1 MEAFAM
7 TVYRAGAG
15 QRSFSLPLTFCVLA
29 GTVLLATG
37 CATQPVRPVPY
48 EQANTAS
55 WFSQSGSSDL
65 SESYKADYEEGRAAY
80 AAEDYADAVNRYGA
94 LAEQGVPEAAYELGK
109 AYRYGNGVPADSED
123 EAQWMIA
130 EVSQAE
136 RTRSQA
142 SHTRK

>member
-29 GTVLLATG
+29 VTVLLATG

-80 AAEDYADAVNRYGA
+80 AADDYADAVTRYGRPGG
-94 LAEQGVPEAAYELGK
+94 QGGAEAATGPGK
-109 AYRYGNGVPADSED
+109 
-123 EAQWMIA
+123 
-130 EVSQAE
+130 
-136 RTRSQA
+136 
-142 SHTRK
+142 

>member
-29 GTVLLATG
+29 VTVLLATG

-94 LAEQGVPEAAYELGK
+94 LAEDRK
-109 AYRYGNGVPADSED
+109 S
-123 EAQWMIA
+123 
-130 EVSQAE
+130 
-136 RTRSQA
+136 TRLNSR
-142 SHTRK
+142 H

>member
-29 GTVLLATG
+29 VTVLLATG

-80 AAEDYADAVNRYGA
+80 AAEAYAAAVNRHA
-94 LAEQGVPEAAYELGK
+94 SLAEQGGPEPASDLGTAYPYGTWVPEAS
-109 AYRYGNGVPADSED
+109 D
-123 EAQWMIA
+123 
-130 EVSQAE
+130 QA
-136 RTRSQA
+136 A
-142 SHTRK
+142 PG

>member
-1 MEAFAM
+1 MRISDWGSDVCSSDLRYRGVADDDGAGRRALPPAGKMEAFAM

-29 GTVLLATG
+29 VTVLLATG

-65 SESYKADYEEGRAAY
+65 SESYKEIGRAH
-80 AAEDYADAVNRYGA
+80 V
-94 LAEQGVPEAAYELGK
+94 
-109 AYRYGNGVPADSED
+109 
-123 EAQWMIA
+123 
-130 EVSQAE
+130 
-136 RTRSQA
+136 
-142 SHTRK
+142 